1 VWRED
6 FEDLGGRVWESPS
19 RGGEVMLEFGNVTR
33 TDYAAAVI
41 ASAYAASDLDEQEGE
56 AQEIIDH
63 WVDPPTKRYHTSA
76 SGATEAISRV
86 QQALEDTE
94 AVGSELGAMVEALD
108 ELSAGGLSEK
118 RSAYLISDVEKH
130 VATINDASQQVDPDG
145 DLFVQVRGEELVISI
160 GNGSSIRVEL
170 PAFSVDLQDVDLTN
184 EEDVAA
190 FAEGIQA
197 GLTRITAEEMS
208 LTEQLDRLKNAT
220 QIIEYPGSASIAIA
234 DENAATAMATLAATS
249 VVQNLSVL
257 FAAADGLS
265 NETAAAL
272 LG

>member
-1 VWRED
+1 
-6 FEDLGGRVWESPS
+6 
-19 RGGEVMLEFGNVTR
+19 MLEFGSVTR

-41 ASAYAASDLDEQEGE
+41 ASAYATSDLDEQEE
-56 AQEIIDH
+56 KAQEIIDYL
-63 WVDPPTKRYHTSA
+63 VDPPTKRYHTSA

-94 AVGSELGAMVEALD
+94 AVGSELRAIVEALD
-108 ELSAGGLSEK
+108 ELSAGGLSEE
-118 RSAYLISDVEKH
+118 RSAYLISDVEQH
-130 VATINDASQQVDPDG
+130 VDTINDASQQVDSDG
-145 DLFVQVRGEELVISI
+145 DLFVQVRGGELVIST

-170 PAFSVDLQDVDLTN
+170 STFSVALQDVDLTN

-190 FAEGIQA
+190 FSEGIQA
-197 GLTRITAEEMS
+197 GLTRVTAEEMS

-220 QIIEYPGSASIAIA
+220 QIIEYPGDAGSASMAIA

-257 FAAADGLS
+257 FAAADDLD